1 MDNNVE
7 IYIKKLIKLS
17 SSMEEDGSY
26 VIFNFN
32 DEEHEE
38 VSLLK
43 ENINHRNDDI
53 IVDSSLENNRYK
65 KIEIDPDAVK
75 GWFRSFEE
83 MYNFYFK
90 KALKS
95 ELVASDKHFI
105 IQNKNLDIDDD
116 DIYNKFQTIQEWVD
130 LFKNATKNVFIDT
143 SGLILSF
150 FMFEEVE
157 SEKKIKK
164 HEVTLNSI
172 EVKKRFLKI
181 KSFPEQLKI
190 KTSDIYSIEKLLITK
205 NTLTSVVKSSNK
217 TDDFLMKIFINP
229 DLFIE
234 KYTKS
239 YDFYVNKHSID
250 KVVRDVE
257 SAKID
262 YFEKINNIISDNQAK
277 VLSIPV
283 VILGTSLVR
292 AWNLMSLVLILTSM
306 ALSIFFVILNIKHKY
321 NALDDCYKSASRVF
335 HKIENNTISE
345 DIKIDGKNIIIN
357 ALTEIKTKKENAKN
371 TINYILYGIF
381 IAVSIW
387 AIYLVLYF
395 FDCK

>member
-1 MDNNVE
+1 
-7 IYIKKLIKLS
+7 
-17 SSMEEDGSY
+17 
-26 VIFNFN
+26 
-32 DEEHEE
+32 
-38 VSLLK
+38 
-43 ENINHRNDDI
+43 
-53 IVDSSLENNRYK
+53 
-65 KIEIDPDAVK
+65 
-75 GWFRSFEE
+75 
-83 MYNFYFK
+83 
-90 KALKS
+90 
-95 ELVASDKHFI
+95 
-105 IQNKNLDIDDD
+105 
-116 DIYNKFQTIQEWVD
+116 
-130 LFKNATKNVFIDT
+130 
-143 SGLILSF
+143 
-150 FMFEEVE
+150 MFEEVE
-157 SEKKIKK
+157 SDKKIKK

-172 EVKKRFLKI
+172 EVKKRFLEI

-345 DIKIDGKNIIIN
+345 DIKIDGKNIIVN

-387 AIYLVLYF
+387 AVYLVLYF